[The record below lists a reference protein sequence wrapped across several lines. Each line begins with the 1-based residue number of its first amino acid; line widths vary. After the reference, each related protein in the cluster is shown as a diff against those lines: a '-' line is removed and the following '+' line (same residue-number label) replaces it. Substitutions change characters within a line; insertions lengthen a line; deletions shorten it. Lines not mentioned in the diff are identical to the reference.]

1 MLSRQQIA
9 LRHSELIKEHHFLKP
24 KTMSINSDRLE
35 DVTAAVQSIVK
46 HRVRTL
52 PLDAFIPTN
61 REPRHAIQSRSALES
76 RPFSDMTRE
85 ILALCLFAS

>member
-9 LRHSELIKEHHFLKP
+9 SRHSELIQEHHFP
-24 KTMSINSDRLE
+24 KTKTTSINSDKLE

-52 PLDAFIPTN
+52 SLDAFIPTN
-61 REPRHAIQSRSALES
+61 REPRHAIQSRSALNS
-76 RPFSDMTRE
+76 CPFRT
-85 ILALCLFAS
+85 